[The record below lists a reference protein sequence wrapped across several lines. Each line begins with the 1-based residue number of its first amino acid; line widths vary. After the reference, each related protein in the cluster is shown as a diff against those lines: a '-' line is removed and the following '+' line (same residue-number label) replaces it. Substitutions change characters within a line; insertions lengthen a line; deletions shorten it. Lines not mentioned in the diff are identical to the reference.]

1 MVMAIAFRV
10 RDFCAVGQAC
20 LRDRRQS
27 NFGMTAVE
35 MLAMWRL
42 PAGQP
47 MPP

>member
-10 RDFCAVGQAC
+10 HDFCAVGQAC

-42 PAGQP
+42 PFVS
-47 MPP
+47 